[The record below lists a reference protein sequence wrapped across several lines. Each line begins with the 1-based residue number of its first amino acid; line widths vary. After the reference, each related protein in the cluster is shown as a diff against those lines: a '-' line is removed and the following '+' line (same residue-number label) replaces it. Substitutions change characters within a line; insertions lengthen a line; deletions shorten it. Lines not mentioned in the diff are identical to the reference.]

1 MPVNECW
8 CQEPVNTD
16 SVFWVPNG
24 ILNFC
29 APLKYKS
36 SASSYHVFSTSFSC
50 ACMFLLQIWIQP
62 EPPKQLIAIFRNLT
76 SVRLGPTS
84 TKIFFNLVP
93 QKDVYLKS
101 ALGQHVSDTWMA
113 VYNLSYLC
121 DGEVQFAPS
130 TNYQVVMLICYSHE
144 VPAKC
149 PTAWQR
155 A

>member
-1 MPVNECW
+1 MARAIRAQRMPVNECW

-16 SVFWVPNG
+16 SVFWLPNG

-101 ALGQHVSDTWMA
+101 ALGPHVSDT
-113 VYNLSYLC
+113 
-121 DGEVQFAPS
+121 
-130 TNYQVVMLICYSHE
+130 
-144 VPAKC
+144 
-149 PTAWQR
+149 
-155 A
+155 